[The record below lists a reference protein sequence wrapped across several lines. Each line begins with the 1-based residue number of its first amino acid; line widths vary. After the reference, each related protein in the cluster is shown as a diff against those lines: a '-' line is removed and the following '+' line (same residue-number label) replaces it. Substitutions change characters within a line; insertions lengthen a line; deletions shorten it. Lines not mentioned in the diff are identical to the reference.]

1 MDPCLKRRA
10 TLLRLGEDFVFSW
23 AVKLPA
29 RRKLPGESLKG
40 WRVEGLG
47 FCLVLNG
54 NPHERAMALSWFLMG
69 PLVVFFFNVLARF
82 VGVLRSPWRFDGFK
96 QERWCRWPLFTFKA
110 SHEGLYQRLT
120 GMAINPNRH
129 QWWISNRSMMRKSP
143 KRMRSIPKKMGPP
156 APIHCVY
163 LRKIM
168 IIYIYRYI

>member
-40 WRVEGLG
+40 WC

-54 NPHERAMALSWFLMG
+54 NPHERAMAHGFWWDLWWC
-69 PLVVFFFNVLARF
+69 FFFVFARF
-82 VGVLRSPWRFDGFK
+82 VGVLLSRWRFDGFK
-96 QERWCRWPLFTFKA
+96 QERWCRWPLFSFKA
-110 SHEGLYQRLT
+110 SHEGLYQWLT
-120 GMAINPNRH
+120 AMAINPNRH

-143 KRMRSIPKKMGPP
+143 KRMLSIPKKMGP
-156 APIHCVY
+156 AGTPIHCVY
-163 LRKIM
+163 LWKLWS
-168 IIYIYRYI
+168 YIYYYIYY